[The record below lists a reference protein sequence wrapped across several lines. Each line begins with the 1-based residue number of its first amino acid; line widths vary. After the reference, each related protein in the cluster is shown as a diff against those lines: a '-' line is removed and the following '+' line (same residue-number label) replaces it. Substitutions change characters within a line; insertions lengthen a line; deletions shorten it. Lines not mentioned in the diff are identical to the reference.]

1 MWVEVRQPIPAQPL
15 EGWWECGFDNLT
27 TIPHSFLHPN
37 RAPDERRLNR
47 LVFIGRNLDR
57 EELNSSFRACLAVA
71 PAAE

>member
-1 MWVEVRQPIPAQPL
+1 MEVRQPIPAQPL
-15 EGWWECGFDNLT
+15 EGVGGSGGFDNLT
-27 TIPHSFLHPN
+27 TIPHSFPAPH
-37 RAPDERRLNR
+37 RAPGERRLNR